1 MTPGPYRL
9 TLPDRRTTSVVFA
22 SPHSGSYYP
31 KEFLGRSVLG
41 EKAIRSSE
49 DAFVDRLLDPVPGFG
64 APLLTAVAPRAFVD
78 LNRAAD
84 ELDPALIEGF
94 RAPAHNPRVASGLGV
109 VPRVVSG
116 GRAIYAGK
124 LPLHEVKARISDWWH
139 PYHDRLQIL
148 MDESRLRFG
157 QAILIDM
164 HSMPHEALDAVTVP
178 GRLRPEVVLGDRYG
192 TSASAAIMEA
202 VDAAFARAGLRT
214 VRNMPFAG
222 AYIAQAYGRPARAQ
236 HVVQI
241 EIDRSLYMNE
251 AEVRPNGNFTGFQR
265 ILSGVLSEIAMIG
278 RAEDRLAAE

>member
-9 TLPDRRTTSVVFA
+9 TLPQRRTTSVVFA

-31 KEFLGRSVLG
+31 GEFLARSVLG
-41 EKAIRSSE
+41 EKTIRSSE
-49 DAFVDRLLDPVPGFG
+49 DAFVDVLLDRVPDLG
-64 APLLTAVAPRAFVD
+64 APLLAAVAPRAYVD

-84 ELDPALIEGF
+84 ELDPALIDGF

-124 LPLHEVKARISDWWH
+124 LPLHEVKARIADWWH

-148 MDESRLRFG
+148 LDESRLRFG

-164 HSMPHEALDAVTVP
+164 HSMPHEALDVATVP
-178 GRLRPEVVLGDRYG
+178 GRPRPDVVLGDRYG
-192 TSASAAIMEA
+192 TSASAAIVEA
-202 VDAAFARAGLRT
+202 VDAAFIRAGFRT
-214 VRNMPFAG
+214 VRNTPFAG
-222 AYIAQAYGRPARAQ
+222 AYIAQAYGRPTRAQ
-236 HVVQI
+236 HVVQV
-241 EIDRSLYMNE
+241 ELDRALYMNE
-251 AEVRPNGNFTGFQR
+251 AEVRPNGNFAGFQR
-265 ILSGVLSEIAMIG
+265 ILAGVLADIAAIG